1 MPCTSDQFDNNN
13 TYYLLDH
20 PGLKWEIANVN
31 SMNTHVGR
39 IQVPSISAKPF
50 MLGRIRIGNYTQ
62 IGKIRNWPDFIFRFM
77 QDDKEVAFVSGFE
90 VLTCTSPPPCGEFE
104 LENILLD

>member
-1 MPCTSDQFDNNN
+1 MPCISDQFDNNN

-50 MLGRIRIGNYTQ
+50 MLGRIAIGQ
-62 IGKIRNWPDFIFRFM
+62 ILSS
-77 QDDKEVAFVSGFE
+77 VSCKM
-90 VLTCTSPPPCGEFE
+90 TRK
-104 LENILLD
+104 LLLFLDLKF